1 MNPSTS
7 TSSFLKTLK
16 IRARKKSMI
25 TNEAI
30 QNVYKQCFEH
40 DKLRV
45 SSEIMMELLEEI
57 AEYRDFR
64 LKKPRVNIEDSEFL
78 EKFLQILSG
87 QNP

>member
-1 MNPSTS
+1 MV
-7 TSSFLKTLK
+7 
-16 IRARKKSMI
+16 

-45 SSEIMMELLEEI
+45 SSEIMMELLEEV
-57 AEYRDFR
+57 AEYRSFR
-64 LKKPRVNIEDSEFL
+64 LKKPRINVEDREFL
-78 EKFLQILSG
+78 EKFLRFLSG

>member
-1 MNPSTS
+1 
-7 TSSFLKTLK
+7 
-16 IRARKKSMI
+16 MI
-25 TNEAI
+25 SNESV
-30 QNVYKQCFEH
+30 QRVYKQCFEC

-57 AEYRDFR
+57 AEYRGFR

-78 EKFLQILSG
+78 EKFLRILSG